1 MLLEAARRLAAE
13 EGMGGR
19 IEFRV
24 GDAHALDPADASFDV
39 VIAHTLVSHVTDPA
53 TVLREVARVVRPGGA
68 VVVVDGD
75 YASWTFG
82 CSDPVLGR
90 AMEEALLAAVIS
102 KPRVPRDMPRLL
114 CGAGLRLGPTQAH
127 VYAEGLGGR
136 ARAAGALTPKNQYIW
151 N

>member
-1 MLLEAARRLAAE
+1 VDQSPVLLEAARRLAAE

-24 GDAHALDPADASFDV
+24 GDAHALDLADASFDV
-39 VIAHTLVSHVTDPA
+39 VVAYTLVSHVTDPA

-82 CSDPVLGR
+82 CSDPVWAGR
-90 AMEEALLAAVIS
+90 WRR
-102 KPRVPRDMPRLL
+102 PCWRR
-114 CGAGLRLGPTQAH
+114 
-127 VYAEGLGGR
+127 
-136 ARAAGALTPKNQYIW
+136 
-151 N
+151 